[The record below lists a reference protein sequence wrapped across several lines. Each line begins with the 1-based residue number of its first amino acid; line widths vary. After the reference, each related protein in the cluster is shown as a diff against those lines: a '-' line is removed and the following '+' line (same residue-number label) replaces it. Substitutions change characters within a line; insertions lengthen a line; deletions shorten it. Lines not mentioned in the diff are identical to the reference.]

1 MNNYPIKSVRELENK
16 IFLLSVEAPEI
27 AKAASPGQFCN
38 IKVTDTTFPLLRRPF
53 SICDV
58 SGDEVFFM
66 FNVFGEGTKMLA
78 CKSLGDKLNIIGP
91 LGHGFDLNGGYETAV
106 FVGGGLGAAPFPY
119 LTRTLKDKKK
129 IITFIGGR
137 TSTDVLTYGMNEVKT
152 STDDGSLGF
161 HGNIVQALSANI
173 DLLKK
178 NKIKVFG
185 CGPNAMLR
193 ALKTFC
199 IDNNFEC
206 ELSTESAMACGFG
219 ICQGCPIQAADK
231 DGYYLV
237 CKDGPVFDARKII
250 I

>member
-1 MNNYPIKSVRELENK
+1 MNYYPIKSVRELENK
-16 IFLLSVEAPEI
+16 IFIISVEAPDI
-27 AKAASPGQFCN
+27 AANAYPGQFCN
-38 IKVTDTTFPLLRRPF
+38 IKVTESIFPLLRRPF

-58 SGDEVFFM
+58 SGNEVFFM
-66 FNVFGEGTKMLA
+66 FNVFGEGTKMLS
-78 CKSLGDKLNIIGP
+78 CKSLGDKLNILGP
-91 LGHGFDLNGGYETAV
+91 LGNGFDCHGDYETAV
-106 FVGGGLGAAPFPY
+106 MVGGGLGAAPFPY
-119 LTRTLKDKKK
+119 LTRALKNRKE
-129 IITFIGGR
+129 ILTFIGGR
-137 TSTDVLTYGMNEVKT
+137 TKTDVITYGMDNIKI

-161 HGNIVQALSANI
+161 HGNVVQSLTANLS
-173 DLLKK
+173 LLKK
-178 NKIKVFG
+178 NKIKVFA

-199 IDNNFEC
+199 IDNKFEC

-219 ICQGCPIQAADK
+219 ICQGCPVQAADK

>member
-1 MNNYPIKSVRELENK
+1 MN
-16 IFLLSVEAPEI
+16 
-27 AKAASPGQFCN
+27 
-38 IKVTDTTFPLLRRPF
+38 D
-53 SICDV
+53 
-58 SGDEVFFM
+58 
-66 FNVFGEGTKMLA
+66 
-78 CKSLGDKLNIIGP
+78 
-91 LGHGFDLNGGYETAV
+91 
-106 FVGGGLGAAPFPY
+106 
-119 LTRTLKDKKK
+119 
-129 IITFIGGR
+129 
-137 TSTDVLTYGMNEVKT
+137 VKT

-161 HGNIVQALSANI
+161 HGNIVQALSANMG
-173 DLLKK
+173 LLKK
-178 NKIKVFG
+178 TKIKVFG